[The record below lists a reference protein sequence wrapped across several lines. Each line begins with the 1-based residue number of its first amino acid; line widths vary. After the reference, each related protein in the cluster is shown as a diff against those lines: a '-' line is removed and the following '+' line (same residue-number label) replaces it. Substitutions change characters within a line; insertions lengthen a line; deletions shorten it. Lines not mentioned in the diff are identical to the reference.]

1 MKKPGLL
8 LILIGHKIMTWYF
21 SQKKEK
27 KAGAGEGVKEVMAP
41 LNVDQVKESGKCSI
55 CTKRVKN
62 ATMVRHTGYVYCWEC
77 IGNYVRKERRC
88 PLGGV

>member
-1 MKKPGLL
+1 
-8 LILIGHKIMTWYF
+8 
-21 SQKKEK
+21 
-27 KAGAGEGVKEVMAP
+27 MAP